1 MLSIRTMPLL
11 MKIAAKLD
19 TKPIIER
26 LKDIDVFSETQNDDG
41 TVTRELD
48 REKVGL
54 LGVEVFAEVIPQLG
68 KVADAYGI
76 INDGNLLDE
85 FSADELHKRS
95 GKYIRIQTDNN
106 EAAVLALNGIGIRD
120 IEIEQD
126 GALRIGGQL
135 DRAADMS
142 RAIVNAG
149 IGLEDIHSFA
159 LSLEDYYLNVT
170 GGQKNA

>member
-26 LKDIDVFSETQNDDG
+26 LKDMDVFSETQNDDG

-68 KVADAYGI
+68 TVADDLPPLVAAYKNISIEDALDLDAVEVLKEIATDTGVTSFFKSA
-76 INDGNLLDE
+76 LL
-85 FSADELHKRS
+85 K
-95 GKYIRIQTDNN
+95 K
-106 EAAVLALNGIGIRD
+106 V
-120 IEIEQD
+120 
-126 GALRIGGQL
+126 GQ
-135 DRAADMS
+135 
-142 RAIVNAG
+142 
-149 IGLEDIHSFA
+149 GL
-159 LSLEDYYLNVT
+159 
-170 GGQKNA
+170 